1 MRWRP
6 FRRGRTAWANAP
18 QTDEAAAARE
28 RRRMVQEQIEARGID
43 DPELIRAFLTV
54 PRHAF
59 VADSTTRNA
68 YEDRALGIGSGQTI
82 SQPYVVAAMTD
93 AARPRGRAEGW
104 RGAQVLEIGTGSGY
118 QAAVLAELGARVVSI
133 ERHADLAEDAE
144 ARLRGAGYGPQQVEV
159 RVADGTH
166 GAPDAAPFDAILVTA
181 ASPTLPEPLV
191 AQLNE
196 AGGRLVIPIGGR
208 ESQVLTVVERHG
220 DEVARQSIEQVVFVP
235 LIGEHG
241 FAPEDGG

>member
-1 MRWRP
+1 
-6 FRRGRTAWANAP
+6 
-18 QTDEAAAARE
+18 
-28 RRRMVQEQIEARGID
+28 MVHEQIEGRGLR

-59 VADSTTRNA
+59 VGATANPHA

-104 RGAQVLEIGTGSGY
+104 RGARVLEIGTGSGY

-133 ERHADLAEDAE
+133 ERHTALAREAE
-144 ARLRGAGYGPQQVEV
+144 ARLREAGYGPETVEV
-159 RVADGTH
+159 RVADGTV
-166 GAPDAAPFDAILVTA
+166 GAPDAAPYDAILVTA
-181 ASPTLPEPLV
+181 ASPAVPEPLV
-191 AQLNE
+191 AQLSE

-220 DEVARQSIEQVVFVP
+220 DEVSSERIEQVVFVP

-241 FAPEDGG
+241 FGPHEGGR